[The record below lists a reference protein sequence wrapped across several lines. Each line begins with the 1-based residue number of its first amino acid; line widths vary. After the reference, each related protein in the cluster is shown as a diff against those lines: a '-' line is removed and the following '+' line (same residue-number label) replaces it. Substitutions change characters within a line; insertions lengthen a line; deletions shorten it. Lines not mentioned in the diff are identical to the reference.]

1 MSEHRGTK
9 TAFTEKADRRR
20 FRSRLLVRFVKLW
33 DVILVTAPF
42 AVVWYLSYNQ
52 RVDNPFWRR
61 GNYLVIFLY
70 FVIYYLVAQLYK
82 GFLIHL
88 SRISEIV
95 YAQMLGVLFDDFVLY
110 IVTWLLAKRLP
121 PVWPMLLCV
130 IAQFGLVIGWATLA
144 HKWYFRSFALQKT
157 IVIYEH
163 EEHLEMLLAQ
173 YGMKEHFDVI
183 ATPTVEECVANGL
196 ESYPE
201 AEVVF
206 LADVHSHQRNRIIK
220 YCIDKG
226 LHIYL
231 IPGVGDA
238 IMNSAMAMNLFHLP
252 ILHVE
257 RYNPTPEYLFLKR
270 AMDIVLSLAAL
281 IILSPL
287 MLIVAVMIKAG
298 DGGSV
303 LYKQERLTKNGKHF
317 NVLKFRSMR
326 MDAEKDGVA
335 RLSTGEEDDRIT
347 KVGRVIR
354 KLRIDEL
361 PQLFNILK
369 GDMSI
374 VGPRP
379 ERPEIAQQYEKEIP
393 EFSLRLQAKAGLT
406 GNAQVYGKYNSTPYT
421 KLLMD
426 LYYIAHP
433 SIAQD
438 LRLIMATVKI
448 LFLKESTE
456 GVAKGQTT
464 AEK

>member
-1 MSEHRGTK
+1 MSDTGHLK

-20 FRSRLLVRFVKLW
+20 FRSRVLVRFVKFW
-33 DVILVTAPF
+33 DVVLVTLPF
-42 AVVWYLSYNQ
+42 MAVWYTKYNPL
-52 RVDNPFWRR
+52 VDNPFWRR
-61 GNYLVIFLY
+61 GNYLVIFL
-70 FVIYYLVAQLYK
+70 FFMIYYLMAHLYN

-95 YAQMLGVLFDDFVLY
+95 YAQTLGALFDDIIMY
-110 IVTWLLAKRLP
+110 IMTWLLAKALP
-121 PVWPMLLCV
+121 PVWPMLLCF
-130 IAQFGLVIGWATLA
+130 IAQMGMIMLWSVLA
-144 HKWYFRSFALQKT
+144 HKWYFRTFALQKT
-157 IVIYEH
+157 VVIYEH
-163 EEHLEMLLAQ
+163 KEHLDMLLSQ
-173 YGMKEHFDVI
+173 YGMREHFDVI
-183 ATPTVEECVANGL
+183 ATPTAKEVVANGL
-196 ESYPE
+196 ESFPD

-206 LADVHSHQRNRIIK
+206 LADVHSHTRNRIIK

-226 LHIYL
+226 LHTYVL
-231 IPGVGDA
+231 PGVGDA
-238 IMNSAMAMNLFHLP
+238 IMNSALTMNLFHLP

-257 RYNPTPEYLFLKR
+257 RYNPTPEYLFVKR
-270 AMDIVLSLAAL
+270 VMDITLSLVAL

-287 MLIVAVMIKAG
+287 MLIVAIMIKAE

-347 KVGRVIR
+347 KVGRFIR
-354 KLRIDEL
+354 KVRIDEL

-369 GDMSI
+369 GEMSI

-379 ERPEIAQQYEKEIP
+379 ERPEIAAEYEKVIP

-406 GNAQVYGKYNSTPYT
+406 GNVQVYGKYNSSPYT

-426 LYYIAHP
+426 I
-433 SIAQD
+433 
-438 LRLIMATVKI
+438 
-448 LFLKESTE
+448 
-456 GVAKGQTT
+456 
-464 AEK
+464 